1 MPRFNIFFRLI
12 VAAAAGL
19 LIARAAAQT
28 PGNAKAATC
37 QLETIGSAK
46 VANVRDGRSFTLDDG
61 REVRLAGIEVPS
73 LAASR
78 KDAAPGVQAAAA
90 KAALA
95 ALVAGRTITLNRAG
109 VAEDRYGRLRAYAY
123 VEDSELSAQ
132 AALLAAGH
140 ALAAPGADE
149 GACTDEL
156 LAAERKARA
165 SKLGLW
171 ADPNFAPL
179 QADDPAHVLADRG
192 RFTLVEGKVLSV
204 REAGATIYVNFG
216 RRWSRDF
223 TVTILKRNRQMF
235 SAAGIEPKALEGHRI
250 RVRGIIERR
259 GGPIVEAAHPE
270 QIELID

>member
-12 VAAAAGL
+12 VAAIGGL
-19 LIARAAAQT
+19 SIARAAAQT
-28 PGNAKAATC
+28 PGNARAAAC

-73 LAASR
+73 LAAD
-78 KDAAPGVQAAAA
+78 KHGPGTQAPSA

-95 ALVAGRTITLNRAG
+95 ALIADQTVTLKG
-109 VAEDRYGRLRAYAY
+109 GGQDRYGRLVAYAY
-123 VEDSELSAQ
+123 LPDSEAPVQ
-132 AALLAAGH
+132 IALLGAGH
-140 ALAAPGADE
+140 ALVATNPGGSGCAE
-149 GACTDEL
+149 PL

-165 SKLGLW
+165 GKLGLW

-179 QADDPAHVLADRG
+179 QADDPSHVLADRG